1 MRSTA
6 DTAGAAPDA
15 PAYSRPYEDVTV
27 GEVIPPLVH
36 GPLSPMHLM
45 RWSAAT
51 ENWHRIH
58 YDWRF
63 ATEHD
68 GLPDVLVNGSLKQ
81 HFLIQLMRG
90 WLGYDGWLWWLS
102 YRFASMDR
110 AWDTLTVTGTVTDKR
125 EYEGFGVVRCELA
138 VTNSRGEV
146 STTGAARGALPYRDG
161 PAVPYPFPEGLR
173 W

>member
-1 MRSTA
+1 MKSTA
-6 DTAGAAPDA
+6 EVADGKAVYT
-15 PAYSRPYEDVTV
+15 RCFENVTV
-27 GEVIPPLVH
+27 GEVLPPLVR

-68 GLPDVLVNGSLKQ
+68 GLPDVLINGSLKQ
-81 HFLIQLMRG
+81 HFLVQMMRK
-90 WLGYDGWLWWLS
+90 WLGYDGWLWWLT
-102 YRFASMDR
+102 YRFKSMDQ
-110 AWDTLTVTGTVTDKR
+110 AWDTLTITGTVVEKR
-125 EYEGFGVVRCELA
+125 EYDGFGVVLCDLEIA
-138 VTNSRGEV
+138 NSRGQV
-146 STTGAARGALPYRDG
+146 STTGSARGALPYVDG
-161 PAVPYPFPEGLR
+161 PAVPYPFPQGLT